1 MRLAEEV
8 DKFAFTIDEVLRGH
22 RYHKAADI
30 VQLAFQD
37 IKRHDVELP
46 QLRRRIAELEAEVAT
61 LKPTSPLAER
71 EEYGMHIRYTGD

>member
-30 VQLAFQD
+30 VQMAFQD
-37 IKRHDVELP
+37 IKRSDLEVP
-46 QLRRRIAELEAEVAT
+46 QLRRRIKELEAELAT
-61 LKPTSPLAER
+61 LKPAQPTVER
-71 EEYGMHIRYTGD
+71 EEYGTHIKWTGD